1 MRKPEHCPSNVIDIP
16 HRVQKDGWWLVIDN
30 TIPCTG
36 PDRRCSG
43 LPLIVIGGVDQDHA
57 DSRHKRDD

>member
-1 MRKPEHCPSNVIDIP
+1 MSKPEQRISKVTDIP
-16 HRVQKDGWWLVIDN
+16 HRVQKDGWWLVSD

-43 LPLIVIGGVDQDHA
+43 LPLVIIGGMDHNA
-57 DSRHKRDD
+57 GSRHTSND